1 MYLCPMTPKPF
12 KIMIGLL
19 SLILLVSLFACRKDD
34 ICTQGGTPKLG
45 IAFYDVTNTDNPK
58 EVANLYV
65 IALPGQDTLYNNVSV
80 SQIALPLNVN
90 ADQCRWIFT
99 NNQNNDTLDF
109 NYQRE
114 VVFVS
119 KACGYKTIFKQ
130 LQIHLQPDSDNWIK
144 QIELLTNN
152 ISTDTTHVKIY
163 H

>member
-1 MYLCPMTPKPF
+1 MTAKPF
-12 KIMIGLL
+12 KTMIGLL
-19 SLILLVSLFACRKDD
+19 TLTLLVSLSACRKDD

-45 IAFYDVTNTDNPK
+45 IAFYDASNTDNLK

-80 SQIALPLNVN
+80 SQIALTLNVN
-90 ADQCRWIFT
+90 TDQCRWIFA
-99 NNQNNDTLDF
+99 NNQNNDTLEF

-130 LQIHLQPDSDNWIK
+130 LQIQLQPDADNWIK
-144 QIELLTNN
+144 QIEQLTNN